1 MRTYK
6 HTYTFQVNM
15 GSRSFVQRVN
25 ADSYALASKRV
36 HGLYPQCA
44 IISPTK

>member
-1 MRTYK
+1 MN
-6 HTYTFQVNM
+6 TYTFQVNI
-15 GSRSFVQRVN
+15 GSRSFVERVIAN
-25 ADSYALASKRV
+25 SYALASKRV